1 MHTPI
6 TSADVF
12 CIMLKCRYI
21 TQSYVLHFTFH
32 FHQYPNLFY
41 FYNYN
46 LQLLLILLYT
56 NMYKFQTVVLWLF
69 FCVIYL
75 FVYLS
80 MFYLLNLIERLSDLV
95 VVRRAKNV
103 GNVRDF
109 PF

>member
-1 MHTPI
+1 MLFSLLKFYPCISQIGYSLMHTPI

-56 NMYKFQTVVLWLF
+56 NMYKFQTV
-69 FCVIYL
+69 
-75 FVYLS
+75 
-80 MFYLLNLIERLSDLV
+80 LL
-95 VVRRAKNV
+95 
-103 GNVRDF
+103 
-109 PF
+109 